1 MSEKD
6 IYRSLCDERPV
17 PLFCQAWWMD
27 AVCGECWDVC
37 LYEEKGRVVAA
48 QPYHYRRR
56 LGRLFIVQPQLTQY
70 NGVWIDYASVKDD
83 YYEKLALEKRA
94 CDALADRILA
104 LHPVCFVQSFHKYF
118 TNWLPYYWRGFTQ
131 TTRYSYVI
139 DDLSDPESIAA
150 GFQRSKRRWLKKA
163 INKGLYA
170 DLDLSGDELFDF
182 HVYALSLQGRK
193 ISHSREFFRKVTDAA
208 KARGQGQVLG
218 IREPDGK
225 LVAGI
230 FFVWDGMSGYQLI
243 DAIDRTSELASEA
256 STLAVWEC
264 IKFLKGKTAVFDF
277 EGSMDKDIESS
288 FCKYNTR
295 QIQFMTITRYSSPFW
310 EILMRLKN
318 R

>member
-1 MSEKD
+1 M
-6 IYRSLCDERPV
+6 CDERPV

-70 NGVWIDYASVKDD
+70 NGVWIDYASTGGLTH
-83 YYEKLALEKRA
+83 ERKLALEKRA
-94 CDALADRILA
+94 CDALIDRIIA
-104 LHPVCFVQSFHKYF
+104 LHPVCFVQSFHKSF

-139 DDLSDPESIAA
+139 DDLSDPESIMSGFHRRKRELLRKAQA
-150 GFQRSKRRWLKKA
+150 G
-163 INKGLYA
+163 GLYA
-170 DLDLSGDELFDF
+170 DFGLSGDELYDF
-182 HVYALSLQGRK
+182 HVYVLSLQGRK
-193 ISHSREFFRKVTDAA
+193 ILYGRKLFRRIVEASCS
-208 KARGQGQVLG
+208 RGQGQVLG
-218 IREPDGK
+218 LRESNGK
-225 LVAGI
+225 LAAAI
-230 FFVWDGMSGYQLI
+230 FFVWDSMSGYLLI
-243 DAIDRTSELASEA
+243 NAIDRTSSVASEA
-256 STLAVWEC
+256 STMVISEC
-264 IKFLKGKTAVFDF
+264 IRFLHGKTASFDF
-277 EGSMDKDIESS
+277 EGSMDRNIELSYS
-288 FCKYNTR
+288 RYNTR